1 MIFQVNGHDY
11 TKYLQDDSYNI
22 NQVNIGETWTDAN
35 HKKHKD
41 DILKVQGSI
50 KMAFVQISD
59 FNQFLTDV
67 AASHYSGYYH
77 CTLFVVNLN
86 TSKTI
91 DCFID
96 ITTDRFR
103 PVDSNRTV
111 NYINVVINEA

>member
-1 MIFQVNGHDY
+1 MIFRLNAHDY

-41 DILKVQGSI
+41 DILKVQGSF
-50 KMAFVQISD
+50 KMAFVQISE
-59 FNQFLTDV
+59 FNQFLTDL
-67 AASHYSGYYH
+67 AASKFGGYYH

-86 TSKTI
+86 DTKTI

-96 ITTDRFR
+96 VSSDRFR

-111 NYINVVINEA
+111 NYVNVVINEA

>member
-1 MIFQVNGHDY
+1 MVFIINGYDY
-11 TKYLQDDSYNI
+11 TKYVQDDSYKI

-41 DILKVQGSI
+41 DILKVQGSL
-50 KMAFVQISD
+50 KMAFVQISE
-59 FNQFLTDV
+59 FNQFLIDLND
-67 AASHYSGYYH
+67 SNYGGYYH

-96 ITTDRFR
+96 ITTDKFI

-111 NYINVVINEA
+111 NYINVTINEA

>member
-1 MIFQVNGHDY
+1 MIFQINGNDY
-11 TKYLQDDSYNI
+11 TKYLQDGTYNI

-41 DILKVQGSI
+41 DILKVQGNF
-50 KMAFVQISD
+50 KMAFVNISD

-67 AASHYSGYYH
+67 SSSNYSGYYH
-77 CTLFVVNLN
+77 CNLFVVNLN

-96 ITTDRFR
+96 ITSEKFK
-103 PVDSNRTV
+103 PVDLNRNV
-111 NYINVVINEA
+111 IYINVSINEA